1 MRCRFGL
8 WIVGVALLTGAQ
20 PASSVLETID
30 LVRTAIRGK
39 QTDNQIA
46 RSLRKWKLAE
56 SLDEHVIEELQS
68 EGAGPKA
75 VAELERLRQASETLP
90 KPAGPSRFESA
101 PVPSPAEQNR
111 IVNEAREIALNYTQS
126 LPDFIATESVRRYSD
141 ERGVW
146 QLKDTL
152 TIKLSY
158 FEQAEDYKVL
168 SINGRAS
175 TVPYEEVGGT
185 ITQGEF
191 GSLLREVFERR
202 SAAELHWDHWTTLR
216 GRPAHV
222 YTFRIQA
229 ANSRYMMVAGN
240 REVRNTITAGQHGF
254 VYVDRHTHQ
263 IVRIVAVANTIPEK
277 FPVRHSTTML
287 DYGFAD
293 VGGRQ
298 FLLPLRA
305 EVRMGTA
312 SIETRNEV
320 EFHSYKRFGAESSIR
335 FEGAVPEKPA
345 KQQRGGRSWLPAN
358 KPWWSGGT
366 DPAHLPGPG
375 ATGGGVGPRPP
386 LPPAPA
392 LSSGFNPFL

>member
-1 MRCRFGL
+1 MRWRFGL
-8 WIVGVALLTGAQ
+8 WILSVTVLTGAQ
-20 PASSVLETID
+20 PTSSVNETIG

-46 RSLRKWKLAE
+46 RSLHKWKLAE
-56 SLDEHVIEELQS
+56 SLDEHTIEELQS

-75 VAELERLRQASETLP
+75 VAELERLRQASEALP
-90 KPAGPSRFESA
+90 KPAVPPRFESP
-101 PVPSPAEQNR
+101 PVPSPAEQNG

-141 ERGVW
+141 ERGMW

-168 SINGRAS
+168 NINGRPS
-175 TVPYEEVGGT
+175 TLPYEAVGGT

-191 GSLLREVFERR
+191 GSLLREVFEPR

-222 YTFRIQA
+222 YTFRVRA
-229 ANSRYMMVAGN
+229 ANSRYMMVVGN
-240 REVRNTITAGQHGF
+240 RGERDTITAGHHGY
-254 VYVDRHTHQ
+254 VYVDRDTHQ
-263 IVRIVAVANTIPEK
+263 IVRIVSEADTIPEK
-277 FPVRHSTTML
+277 FPVRNSTTTL
-287 DYGFAD
+287 DYGFTD
-293 VGGRQ
+293 VGSRQ

-312 SIETRNEV
+312 FMQTRNEV
-320 EFHSYKRFGAESSIR
+320 EFHSYKKFGAESSIS
-335 FEGAVPEKPA
+335 FEGPVPEKPA
-345 KQQRGGRSWLPAN
+345 KQ
-358 KPWWSGGT
+358 
-366 DPAHLPGPG
+366 
-375 ATGGGVGPRPP
+375 
-386 LPPAPA
+386 
-392 LSSGFNPFL
+392 